1 MEARFDKLNAT
12 PSGLAQ
18 RVRFSGLS
26 RTEVVVE
33 LVETQDFSPPNHAA
47 KQHPEQVQKKS
58 IFHPCNNLPPP
69 NIRES
74 GVQSSKSEIIYN
86 V

>member
-47 KQHPEQVQKKS
+47 KQHPEQVQIPS
-58 IFHPCNNLPPP
+58 IFDGFKIQRLNFSLFL
-69 NIRES
+69 
-74 GVQSSKSEIIYN
+74 V
-86 V
+86 

>member
-47 KQHPEQVQKKS
+47 KQRPEQLRFFEVFLKGLSALCGKKAS
-58 IFHPCNNLPPP
+58 
-69 NIRES
+69 
-74 GVQSSKSEIIYN
+74 
-86 V
+86 